1 LLHGQTAHQFK
12 GPGRAMFDF
21 NAVMQNTVNRQ
32 GFGDGEA
39 PPPSNSWRMASQT
52 LPCAGSNR

>member
-1 LLHGQTAHQFK
+1 
-12 GPGRAMFDF
+12 MFDF

-39 PPPSNSWRMASQT
+39 PLINFYGRCRWRALSRQI
-52 LPCAGSNR
+52 AGPQMKKIF